1 MSADDTIRGDSMNRL
16 LILLAVSVFLSA
28 CATTTQKTPP
38 VLQKL
43 AASGIDS
50 RTYAKIAAGR
60 VLDYD
65 DILGMVKDTIPD
77 PVIISY
83 LQSTHAPYSFTDAQL
98 EKLSD
103 IGAGSDLVNYLGKSV
118 GYFEATQRAQT
129 GGAKW
134 DKHSYFSDP
143 YFYGA
148 APFPYEFPAEWNDP
162 ATVGAWF

>member
-1 MSADDTIRGDSMNRL
+1 MHRSLAL
-16 LILLAVSVFLSA
+16 LAASILLTA
-28 CATTTQKTPP
+28 CATTTSQKTPP

-43 AASGIDS
+43 AESGIDS

-65 DILGMVKDTIPD
+65 DIVGMVKDTIPD

-83 LQSTHAPYSFTDAQL
+83 LRSTHAPYQLTTAQL

-129 GGAKW
+129 GGSKW

-148 APFPYEFPAEWNDP
+148 APFPYEFPDEWNDP

>member
-1 MSADDTIRGDSMNRL
+1 MMKYAL
-16 LILLAVSVFLSA
+16 PLICLVVLLSA
-28 CATTTQKTPP
+28 CATTPSSQTPL

-43 AASGIDS
+43 EASGIDS

-60 VLDYD
+60 VLTYD
-65 DILGMVKDTIPD
+65 DILGMVKDTISD

-83 LQSTHAPYSFTDAQL
+83 LKSTHAPYRLTDAQL
-98 EKLSD
+98 QNLGNA
-103 IGAGSDLVNYLGKSV
+103 GAGSDLVNYLGKSV

-129 GGAKW
+129 GGSKW
-134 DKHSYFSDP
+134 SKHSYFSDP

-148 APFPYEFPAEWNDP
+148 APFPYEYPAEWYDP